1 MKDYTSLR
9 AVLNNEKIS
18 TVVHAKDVNRNGV
31 LFSLLQLLQFCPDTP
46 RVDIVAVLSV
56 VIRFWNSLP
65 CTSAVLWIRRFNES
79 SISSKSGSRVL
90 MTKN

>member
-18 TVVHAKDVNRNGV
+18 TVVHAKDVNRNGG
-31 LFSLLQLLQFCPDTP
+31 LSFLQLLQFCPDTP

-56 VIRFWNSLP
+56 GIRFWNSLP

-79 SISSKSGSRVL
+79 TISSKSGSRVL